1 MIIEQALHGYNKG
14 HGLLASSF
22 SFKPNDDS
30 SLMSVLSDWTGY
42 RDASGDDAYMTFY
55 PLSHGER
62 YAFAKTW
69 YAEEMERPGCVW
81 THTLIVNLK
90 DLDRNF
96 DFRVL
101 KDYFQRPQKDKYEI
115 YRQKIEIKDFGRSES
130 IEVFKEFDG
139 VSLMAIYMLLLGNNK
154 NLFFFMDKPQLA
166 YIELCFYLLQYMPVG
181 MLKNVSLS
189 TGSMSRR
196 KCGENDFSIQFTD
209 NPTHMSLSNAPW
221 KGKIEEENFADAIR
235 YIFEQSK
242 TANDP
247 FPSLMR
253 LFKEDIGDEQDKLMA
268 FSVLMKKL
276 DIALNEKV
284 GQRQFAEVLHIL
296 EKHFPHVNEGVRLKC
311 NFLSKKISGLYGT
324 EKEYLFQI
332 ASLDNVSFLH
342 PEMTLFDSRLEE
354 LNKNEHVAFVELI
367 NDIAKL
373 EHVNDVAL
381 KALNYALNTMNES
394 EMLSLANENW
404 EHLLPLLKNS
414 ERFFGSGI
422 WLKLTHEQF
431 STIALLYSNHDFHTF
446 HYWEELLQK
455 TIDAEALIDDNLALK
470 LVEHTKDSVK
480 IIFDAIN
487 SQVQKFV
494 SPFLKKACLIKK
506 QEILDWMGTQN
517 AINENVERFIL
528 NEIKPNDILVKITGS
543 KCWKGLLNEDIG
555 KKSIEYYLY
564 LYILSHN
571 WYDSIAVS
579 MLKHSFY
586 HLYVK
591 LSNNELSESDWDKL
605 SMYTASS
612 YFIEKWDKC
621 KILSRGLVDYL
632 LKCNVVSEDI
642 RDFTPDK
649 KVNDRLLRMWKKH
662 VNKK

>member
-22 SFKPNDDS
+22 PFKPNDDS

-42 RDASGDDAYMTFY
+42 RDLSGDDAYMTFY
-55 PLSHGER
+55 PLSHGEK

-81 THTLIVNLK
+81 THTLIVDLK

-101 KDYFQRPQKDKYEI
+101 KEYFRRPTKDKYEI
-115 YRQKIEIKDFGRSES
+115 YRQKIEIKDFERRES
-130 IEVFKEFDG
+130 IEVFKQFDG

-253 LFKEDIGDEQDKLMA
+253 LFKEDIGDEQDKLIA
-268 FSVLMKKL
+268 FSILMKKL

-324 EKEYLFQI
+324 EKDYLFQI
-332 ASLDNVSFLH
+332 ASLYNVSFLH

-354 LNKNEHVAFVELI
+354 LDKNEHVAFVELI

-414 ERFFGSGI
+414 ERFFESGI
-422 WLKLTHEQF
+422 WLKLPHEQF
-431 STIALLYSNHDFHTF
+431 STIVLLYSNHDFHTF

-455 TIDAEALIDDNLALK
+455 TIDVEALIDDNLALRIVK
-470 LVEHTKDSVK
+470 HTEDSVR

-487 SQVQKFV
+487 SNDQKFV
-494 SPFLKKACLIKK
+494 SPSLKNACLIKT
-506 QEILDWMGTQN
+506 QEILEWMAVQN
-517 AINENVERFIL
+517 IINESVERFII

-543 KCWKGLLNEDIG
+543 KCWKGLLNEDTG
-555 KKSIEYYLY
+555 KKNIEYYLY

-591 LSNNELSESDWDKL
+591 LSNNELSESDWTKL

-621 KILSRGLVDYL
+621 KILSRGLIDYL
-632 LKCNVVSEDI
+632 LKCDVVLEDI
-642 RDFTPDK
+642 REFTPDK
-649 KVNDRLLRMWKKH
+649 KVNDRLLRMWKKQ

>member
-22 SFKPNDDS
+22 HLKPNDDS

-42 RDASGDDAYMTFY
+42 RDESGEDAYMTFY

-69 YAEEMERPGCVW
+69 YAAEMERPGCVW
-81 THTLIVNLK
+81 THTLIVDLNG
-90 DLDRNF
+90 LDRNF

-101 KDYFQRPQKDKYEI
+101 KDYFRRPQKDKYEI
-115 YRQKIEIKDFGRSES
+115 YRQKIEIKDFERRES
-130 IEVFKEFDG
+130 LEVFKQFDG

-154 NLFFFMDKPQLA
+154 NLFFFMDKPQLT
-166 YIELCFYLLQYMPVG
+166 YIELCFYLLQYMPIG

-189 TGSMSRR
+189 TGSMSQR

-235 YIFEQSK
+235 YIFDQSK
-242 TANDP
+242 TTNDP
-247 FPSLMR
+247 FPSLIR

-284 GQRQFAEVLHIL
+284 GQKQFAEVLHIL
-296 EKHFPHVNEGVRLKC
+296 EKHFPNINEGVRLKC

-324 EKEYLFQI
+324 EKDYLFQI

-354 LNKNEHVAFVELI
+354 LDKKEHVVFIELI

-381 KALNYALNTMNES
+381 KALNYAINTMNES
-394 EMLSLANENW
+394 EILSLARNNW
-404 EHLLPLLKNS
+404 EHLLPLLEIN
-414 ERFFGSGI
+414 ERFFESGT
-422 WLKLTHEQF
+422 WLKLPHEQF
-431 STIALLYSNHDFHTF
+431 AMIALLYSNHDFHTF
-446 HYWEELLQK
+446 YFWQELLQK
-455 TIDAEALIDDNLALK
+455 TIDAEVLIDDNLALK
-470 LVEHTKDSVK
+470 IVEHTDDSIR

-487 SQVQKFV
+487 SNVQKFV
-494 SPFLKKACLIKK
+494 SPSLKNACLVKK
-506 QEILDWMGTQN
+506 QEILEWMLAQN
-517 AINENVERFIL
+517 ILNENVERFVI
-528 NEIKPNDILVKITGS
+528 NEICPNDILVKKAGS
-543 KCWKGLLNEDIG
+543 KCWEGLLNGDIG
-555 KKSIEYYLY
+555 KKNIEYYIY
-564 LYILSHN
+564 LYILAHN
-571 WYDSIAVS
+571 WQDLIAVS

-591 LSNNELSESDWDKL
+591 LSNNELSESLWNKL
-605 SMYTASS
+605 SVYTANS

-621 KILSRGLVDYL
+621 KILCRGLIDYL
-632 LKCNVVSEDI
+632 MKCNVSLRDI
-642 RDFTPDK
+642 QDFTPYK
-649 KVNDRLLRMWKKH
+649 KVNDRLLHMWKKQ

>member
-42 RDASGDDAYMTFY
+42 RDMSGEDAYMTFY
-55 PLSHGER
+55 PLSHGDR

-81 THTLIVNLK
+81 THTLIVDLK

-101 KDYFQRPQKDKYEI
+101 KDCFRRPEKDNYEI
-115 YRQKIEIKDFGRSES
+115 YRQKIEIKDFERRDSY
-130 IEVFKEFDG
+130 EVFKYFDN

-154 NLFFFMDKPQLA
+154 NLFFFMDKPQQA
-166 YIELCFYLLQYMPVG
+166 YIELCFYLLQYMPLE

-189 TGSMSRR
+189 TGSMSQR

-209 NPTHMSLSNAPW
+209 NPTHMSLSKAPW

-268 FSVLMKKL
+268 FSILMKKL
-276 DIALNEKV
+276 DIALKEKV
-284 GQRQFAEVLHIL
+284 GQRQYTEVLNLL
-296 EKHFPHVNEGVRLKC
+296 EKYFPHVNEGVRLKC

-324 EKEYLFQI
+324 EKDYLFQI

-354 LNKNEHVAFVELI
+354 LDKNEHVAFVELI

-414 ERFFGSGI
+414 ERFFESGI
-422 WLKLTHEQF
+422 WLKLSHEQF
-431 STIALLYSNHDFHTF
+431 STIVLLYSNHDFHTF
-446 HYWEELLQK
+446 HYWQELLQK

-470 LVEHTKDSVK
+470 MVEHTKDSVK

-517 AINENVERFIL
+517 AINENVERFIIK
-528 NEIKPNDILVKITGS
+528 EIKPNDILVKITGS

-605 SMYTASS
+605 SVYTASS

-621 KILSRGLVDYL
+621 KILSRGLIDYL

-649 KVNDRLLRMWKKH
+649 KVNDRLLRVWKKQ